1 MPKAAEAAYAPKA
14 NPVDPLALK
23 KEGNEHFK
31 RGSFESAAK
40 CYTTAIDLWSMPLP
54 PAPSPSPFPPAPP
67 APPPRP
73 LHRPRLLHL
82 PRPLPPPPPP
92 PPPLPLP
99 LERGRVCLCSHS
111 RVPRG
116 GAMMAVE
123 PKERAVLYV
132 NRSAARLKQVPEPPA
147 TYYCSLPTTAY

>member
-54 PAPSPSPFPPAPP
+54 PAPSPSPCSP
-67 APPPRP
+67 APPPAP
-73 LHRPRLLHL
+73 VHRPRLL
-82 PRPLPPPPPP
+82 PLLRPPPPPP
-92 PPPLPLP
+92 TPPLPLS
-99 LERGRVCLCSHS
+99 LEHGDEACLLLTHTRAPWRCS
-111 RVPRG
+111 
-116 GAMMAVE
+116 MAVE

-132 NRSAARLKQVPEPPA
+132 NRSAARLKQVP
-147 TYYCSLPTTAY
+147 